1 MPRNGSGTY
10 SLPNSPF
17 VVATI
22 IDQTV
27 MNSDLSDIGTAL
39 TASISADGQTTPT
52 GNLPM
57 GNFKHTGAGA
67 ATTTGQYV
75 TFGQA
80 GPITFSAPVAAG
92 VGLTITGFSGS
103 NIADFVTTANT
114 TPGIVRV
121 KNSGAGVGTKARLQL
136 DDGTADLGFLEGDC
150 NGTTV
155 SLKAVN
161 RNNVLDFWTGS
172 AGGAQRVT
180 ISSAGLLTA
189 LFGVSTTAVTASG
202 ALSVA
207 GASTLVAATASGLVT
222 ANAGVKFAN
231 GGSTVNWYEEG
242 TFTPV
247 LTGIGAPTY
256 TTQTGEFQR
265 IGNKVK
271 FRISVVWTGGT
282 NGATISSVSGFPYS
296 STAAIHP
303 ITVNQGITAGTQL
316 TFTGSLAGYLNGST
330 TAQVVGQSSGVTN
343 SSVTNL
349 NAGTKDMYL
358 AGEYFV

>member
-1 MPRNGSGTY
+1 MPRNGSGVY

-27 MNSDLSDIGTAL
+27 MNADLSDLGTAL
-39 TASISADGQTTPT
+39 TQSISVDGQTTPT

-75 TFGQA
+75 TYGQA
-80 GPITFSAPVAAG
+80 GPITFSVPTAG
-92 VGLTITGFSGS
+92 VGLTITGVSGS

-114 TPGIVRV
+114 AIGIVRV
-121 KNSGAGVGTKARLQL
+121 KNAGAGAGTKARLQL

-161 RNNVLDFWTGS
+161 RNNTLDFWTGS
-172 AGGAQRVT
+172 SGGAQRVT

-189 LFGVSTTAVTASG
+189 LFGVSTTTVTASG
-202 ALSVA
+202 ALSVS
-207 GASTLVAATASGLVT
+207 GASALVAATASGLVT
-222 ANAGVKFAN
+222 ANAGVKFLN

-247 LTGIGAPTY
+247 ITGIGTPTY
-256 TTQTGEFQR
+256 TTQTGEFNR
-265 IGNKVK
+265 TGNKVK
-271 FRISVVWTGGT
+271 FRLTMAWTGG
-282 NGATISSVSGFPYS
+282 NNAAAVATVTGLPYS

-303 ITVNQGITAGTQL
+303 VQIVVNILNAALTYSGVPISYMNGSSAVVIGTQASS
-316 TFTGSLAGYLNGST
+316 TSIGS
-330 TAQVVGQSSGVTN
+330 VVN
-343 SSVTNL
+343 P
-349 NAGTKDMYL
+349 NAGSKDMYI